1 MAITILAVLPALV
14 TIYTASLQER
24 KLSEQTSQT
33 RARLMSNIAA
43 TELERYIEGARQL
56 LIAISRLPEMQRND
70 AFAANALAE
79 KLHHAYPDYTV
90 IAVANLKGD
99 VIFSSIPLKKP
110 VNVADRSY
118 FKQVLKTLDFS
129 IGNFQIGRI
138 VNEPAI
144 DVAYPILGKND
155 KIKRIIFAGIS
166 LKWLDKLVQSA
177 RTVPGAT
184 ISIID
189 RNGVLLARN
198 PGGVQVGQIAS
209 PAVRRIIG
217 IIKPSA
223 TYTDVGLDG
232 VRKLY
237 AWEPIYGVRSMGDAY
252 LITSIPVQLAFAAEH
267 RLMVQGMFLW
277 IIGALCAVIIAWWIG
292 DWLVMGQVRRMVR
305 TTAVLATGDFSVR
318 TGIPKGAGE
327 LDVLANSLDDMAYSL
342 QKMEDERSYALKELE
357 SSEHRYRSMF
367 RDHPAVMLL
376 LDAHTYE
383 IVDANPAA
391 MRFYGPSNE
400 DLVGMRF
407 TNLLEGAEQDISP
420 LTSDINS
427 KTGNFNVTKFR
438 LANGE
443 IREVEIYCGAVT
455 LNKREMIYAIMHDI
469 TEKRRLEDQL
479 AQTQKLESIGKLA
492 GGIAHDFNNLLTVI
506 IGYADMMEDEI
517 KELTIL
523 HAVQQIKKAAFRA
536 ADLTRQLLAFARRQM
551 IAPRVVDVNA
561 LIADIQEFLQR
572 LLGEDVVLEVNPQ
585 ENLWQVKVDPGQI
598 EQVIF
603 NLAANGRDAMPGGGK
618 LVIHTRNKFLSNEEK
633 SEFADMT
640 QGEYVELS
648 VMDNGV
654 GMSEDMISRIFEP
667 FYTTKE
673 QGKGTGM
680 GLASCY
686 GIIRQNHGAIRVR
699 SEIGKGSVFSIL
711 LPAIHE
717 TPPEI
722 RKMENEK
729 PQGKASLILLVE
741 DDEQVLDI
749 SRNILINNGFEVM
762 TTRSPREALNIAF
775 DNADRLTMLITD
787 IIMPEMNGKEL
798 AKRVL
803 EFAPKLPV
811 MYISGYS
818 DSSLEGEGFADSG
831 EVILQ
836 KPYSADEF
844 VKTMETILDPKT

>member
-33 RARLMSNIAA
+33 RARLMSNVTA

-56 LIAISRLPEMQRND
+56 LIAISRLPEMQRNN
-70 AFAANALAE
+70 ALAANALAQ

-110 VNVADRSY
+110 VNVADRPY
-118 FKQVLKTLDFS
+118 FKQVLKTQDFS

-144 DVAYPILGKND
+144 DVAYPIVGGNN

-198 PGGVQVGQIAS
+198 PGREKVGHIAS
-209 PAVRRIIG
+209 PALLRIIG
-217 IIKPSA
+217 ANKPPS
-223 TYTDVGLDG
+223 TYTDVGSDG

-267 RLMVQGMFLW
+267 RLMLQGMFLW
-277 IIGALCAVIIAWWIG
+277 IIGALCAVIIAWWMG

-305 TTAVLATGDFSVR
+305 TTAVLATGDFSAR
-318 TGIPKGAGE
+318 TGIPHGDGE
-327 LDVLANSLDDMAYSL
+327 LDVLANSLDGLAYSL
-342 QKMEDERSYALKELE
+342 QKMEKERSVAIKALE

-376 LDAHTYE
+376 LDAHTFE

-391 MRFYGPSNE
+391 ARFYGNSIE
-400 DLVGMRF
+400 SLIGMRF
-407 TNLLEGAEQDISP
+407 TDLMDGTEPGGSLLTNGHLHD
-420 LTSDINS
+420 TDHF
-427 KTGNFNVTKFR
+427 KVTKFR
-438 LANGE
+438 LASGE

-455 LNKREMIYAIMHDI
+455 LNEKEMIYAIVHDI
-469 TEKRRLEDQL
+469 TEKHRLEEQL

-517 KELTIL
+517 KDLTIL
-523 HAVQQIKKAAFRA
+523 HAVQQVKKAAFRA

-551 IAPRVVDVNA
+551 IAPRVVDLNA
-561 LIADIQEFLQR
+561 LIEDIREFLQR

-603 NLAANGRDAMPGGGK
+603 NLAANGRDAMPGGGE
-618 LVIHTRNKFLSNEEK
+618 LVISTRNRILADEER
-633 SEFADMT
+633 SEFPDLM

-648 VMDNGV
+648 VKDDGV

-699 SEIGKGSVFSIL
+699 SAIGEGSVFSIL

-717 TPPEI
+717 TPSEI
-722 RKMENEK
+722 RKVEHEK
-729 PQGKASLILLVE
+729 PQGKEALILLVE

-749 SRNILINNGFEVM
+749 SRNILVNNGYKVI
-762 TTRSPREALNIAF
+762 TSRNSREALKIAF

-798 AKRVL
+798 VKRVH
-803 EFAPKLPV
+803 EFVPKLPV

-818 DSSLEGEGFADSG
+818 FSALEGEGFTDSG

-844 VKTMETILDPKT
+844 VKTMQTILNP